1 MAKKDTVKKTTSKV
15 KKVEVEPKVEKKEVV
30 EIIQEEKTQE
40 TSIDDNLTKQEVI
53 KEETIEKLEE
63 NTPEEIIEKEVEV
76 SKEENNVQ
84 PTIKRI
90 FGYIW
95 NGQIFG

>member
-15 KKVEVEPKVEKKEVV
+15 KKVETPIKEDVVEIVKEENKVEIEVEEISTVEDMKVEEVSIEKEEIKEEEVV
-30 EIIQEEKTQE
+30 E
-40 TSIDDNLTKQEVI
+40 
-53 KEETIEKLEE
+53 
-63 NTPEEIIEKEVEV
+63 EKEPI
-76 SKEENNVQ
+76 KDENKPQ
-84 PTIKRI
+84 PIIKRI